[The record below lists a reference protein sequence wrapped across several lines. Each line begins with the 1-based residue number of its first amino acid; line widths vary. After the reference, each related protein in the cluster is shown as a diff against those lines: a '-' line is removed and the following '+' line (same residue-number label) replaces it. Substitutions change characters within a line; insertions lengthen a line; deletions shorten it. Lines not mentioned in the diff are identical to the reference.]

1 MEILNLFSPD
11 EMRHFLLVLTRVSVI
26 LFLFPFFGSES
37 FPVLVKAGLA
47 LSVSL
52 VLFSTVSTDP
62 SHFPDKVLMA
72 PVLMV
77 SELFVGLVIALVVR
91 LFFAAV
97 QLAGLLIG
105 FQMGFSMI
113 NVMDPQTGSQVAV
126 MEQLGYWTVLT
137 VFILLDGHYM
147 LLRALVESFQM
158 VPPGGFA
165 LPEVFFNQIMGMTAS
180 MFITG
185 IKIGAPAIVA
195 LLFVS
200 VAFGITAKFAPQMN
214 VLIISFPVKIAVGLI
229 FFGAVFEVIV
239 RFTRAYIQDF
249 PGMLHYVL
257 RMFGSG

>member
-47 LSVSL
+47 LSITL
-52 VLFSTVSTDP
+52 VLFSTVVTDP
-62 SHFPDKVLMA
+62 VQFPDKVLMA
-72 PVLMV
+72 PILLV
-77 SELFVGLVIALVVR
+77 SELFVGMVIALVVR
-91 LFFAAV
+91 LFFGAV

-113 NVMDPQTGSQVAV
+113 NVMDPQTGSQVSV
-126 MEQLGYWTVLT
+126 MEQLGYWTVIV
-137 VFILLDGHYM
+137 VFILLDGHYI
-147 LLRALVESFQM
+147 LLKALVESFHM

-165 LPEVFFNQIMGMTAS
+165 LPEIFLDHMMKMTAA
-180 MFITG
+180 MFVTG

-214 VLIISFPVKIAVGLI
+214 VLIISFPVKIAIGLI

-239 RFTRAYIQDF
+239 RFARAYVQDF
-249 PGMLHYVL
+249 PGMLHLVL